1 MDSLAWLQN
10 RYTEQC
16 DGDWEHA
23 NGVQIDT
30 LDNPGWSVNINLQ
43 DTRYNEV
50 LNAVIVDENVGDS
63 DWIVCRIV
71 DGEKPAAIRL
81 AVHHFDR
88 AALLQ
93 DLALVD
99 ELIVC
104 AGHGDIA
111 IDLAEVHPRVKLA
124 GSLRQLGQ
132 RASDLVM
139 AFRGLGT
146 AQQNRVRFVKRY
158 PRIEVSAFIEDLR
171 EGRVGAARVPDHWL
185 VRWE

>member
-10 RYTEQC
+10 WYTEQC

-71 DGEKPAAIRL
+71 DGK
-81 AVHHFDR
+81 F
-88 AALLQ
+88 
-93 DLALVD
+93 
-99 ELIVC
+99 
-104 AGHGDIA
+104 
-111 IDLAEVHPRVKLA
+111 
-124 GSLRQLGQ
+124 
-132 RASDLVM
+132 
-139 AFRGLGT
+139 
-146 AQQNRVRFVKRY
+146 
-158 PRIEVSAFIEDLR
+158 
-171 EGRVGAARVPDHWL
+171 EGRGDSQKLLAIVQRFRSWIDNF
-185 VRWE
+185 

>member
-10 RYTEQC
+10 WYTEQC

-71 DGEKPAAIRL
+71 DGKFEGRGDSLKLLAI
-81 AVHHFDR
+81 V
-88 AALLQ
+88 
-93 DLALVD
+93 
-99 ELIVC
+99 
-104 AGHGDIA
+104 
-111 IDLAEVHPRVKLA
+111 
-124 GSLRQLGQ
+124 Q
-132 RASDLVM
+132 R
-139 AFRGLGT
+139 FRGWID
-146 AQQNRVRFVKRY
+146 NF
-158 PRIEVSAFIEDLR
+158 
-171 EGRVGAARVPDHWL
+171 
-185 VRWE
+185 

>member
-10 RYTEQC
+10 WYTEQC

-71 DGEKPAAIRL
+71 DGK
-81 AVHHFDR
+81 F
-88 AALLQ
+88 
-93 DLALVD
+93 
-99 ELIVC
+99 
-104 AGHGDIA
+104 
-111 IDLAEVHPRVKLA
+111 
-124 GSLRQLGQ
+124 
-132 RASDLVM
+132 
-139 AFRGLGT
+139 
-146 AQQNRVRFVKRY
+146 
-158 PRIEVSAFIEDLR
+158 
-171 EGRVGAARVPDHWL
+171 EGRGDSQKLL
-185 VRWE
+185 VIVQRFRSWIDNF